1 MNMKILGA
9 VAALGL
15 LAGCV
20 SNIEEVG
27 KAKGT
32 GSAFT
37 QALTEEYKSFVAE
50 EHDEYDWSAADYFAR
65 KGLTAAAG
73 TVVPPEDPAPDDP
86 GDSAGESGAGHRP

>member
-1 MNMKILGA
+1 MNMKVLGA

-32 GSAFT
+32 GSF
-37 QALTEEYKSFVAE
+37 F
-50 EHDEYDWSAADYFAR
+50 F
-65 KGLTAAAG
+65 
-73 TVVPPEDPAPDDP
+73 
-86 GDSAGESGAGHRP
+86 

>member
-1 MNMKILGA
+1 MKLQVLGA

-32 GSAFT
+32 GSAFS
-37 QALTEEYKSFVAE
+37 QALTEEYKS
-50 EHDEYDWSAADYFAR
+50 
-65 KGLTAAAG
+65 
-73 TVVPPEDPAPDDP
+73 
-86 GDSAGESGAGHRP
+86 SAGRSGNL